1 MLQTWR
7 RSGRI
12 NVRTIILKNVRNCNN
27 VKYRGQR
34 NILTVGIDLPMYEV
48 STTRGTPSTSTN
60 LKEALC
66 EKIPVHYDL
75 LRNFRQQHGSSV
87 VSHITVDNI
96 YKGLNGVNTMVRETS
111 EIDPK
116 YGIKYR
122 GLTIPEV
129 VTLLPREGKSPS
141 AESVFWL
148 LLTGDIPTREQTAS
162 LIADWSIR
170 RQKKKDWWSGPGGGI
185 VGSVLQSLPKTISPL
200 GRLSVAL
207 TVFDSGKH
215 MKKALENGALTH
227 THWEYTYEDSM
238 EFLATLPAIVGLVA
252 KDEGLKN
259 VKEEEGDWVQFLS
272 ECLYNSFDIS
282 ENHRKMLMDFLRLYV
297 VLNADED
304 GGIPGIHVTEILGAS
319 QLNINQALAAGVLA
333 YVDEPK
339 SGTMS
344 QYMEFQTKAQSLFGQ
359 EPKEERLM
367 NYVATLIK
375 QDKLIGYTD
384 SEYCDPRYTAIL
396 NYAREYLPNDTNVK
410 LSQTVTQ
417 IVTTIIKAAKGKNIF
432 PEQNAIAAPI
442 LQFYGL
448 RDMKFNQVLLC
459 MSRALGA
466 VASIIWTRAVN
477 VPVEHPASKC
487 SYTYW
492 NSIRGI
498 RGKRKR
504 RTHAKHIRK

>member
-7 RSGRI
+7 GSCRG
-12 NVRTIILKNVRNCNN
+12 NVRTTILKNVRNCNN
-27 VKYRGQR
+27 
-34 NILTVGIDLPMYEV
+34 VGIDLPMYEV
-48 STTRGTPSTSTN
+48 STTRGVPSTSTN

-87 VSHITVDNI
+87 VSHITVDDI
-96 YKGLNGVNTMVRETS
+96 YKGLNGVNTMVRETA

-129 VTLLPREGKSPS
+129 VTLLPHEGKSPS

-162 LIADWSIR
+162 LIADWSVR
-170 RQKKKDWWSGPGGGI
+170 REKKKDWWSGPGGGI
-185 VGSVLQSLPKTISPL
+185 VGSVLQTLPKTISPL
-200 GRLSVAL
+200 ARLSVAL
-207 TVFDSGKH
+207 TVLDSGKH
-215 MKKALENGALTH
+215 TKKALEISALTH

-252 KDEGLKN
+252 KSEGLKN

-282 ENHRKMLMDFLRLYV
+282 ENHRKMLMDFLRLYI

-319 QLNINQALAAGVLA
+319 QLDINQAIAAGVLA
-333 YVDEPK
+333 YANEPK

-344 QYMEFQTKAQSLFGQ
+344 QCMEFQTKTRRLFGR
-359 EPKEERLM
+359 EPKEERLR
-367 NYVATLIK
+367 NYAATLIK
-375 QDKLIGYTD
+375 QDRLIGYVD

-396 NYAREYLPNDTNVK
+396 NYAREYLPNDTDVK
-410 LSQTVTQ
+410 LSQAVTQ
-417 IVTTIIKAAKGKNIF
+417 ILTTIMKAARGKNIF

-442 LQFYGL
+442 FQFYGL
-448 RDMKFNQVLLC
+448 KDMKFNQVLLC
-459 MSRALGA
+459 M
-466 VASIIWTRAVN
+466 
-477 VPVEHPASKC
+477 PASKC
-487 SYTYW
+487 TYTYC

-498 RGKRKR
+498 QRKCKRGKHVKY
-504 RTHAKHIRK
+504 IRK